1 MLTTEVDTA
10 QLAVVRA
17 IYEDAFPEDLRADF
31 DSLLVDRLG
40 GDATIGGVAP
50 HS

>member
-17 IYEDAFPEDLRADF
+17 IYEDAFPADLRADF
-31 DSLLVDRLG
+31 DSLLDDRLVVRLSL
-40 GDATIGGVAP
+40 I
-50 HS
+50 HI